1 MIISASSNT
10 KMELFIIN
18 IIEDNFN
25 WYCNPFNVQ
34 FSVSVSKE
42 FYNIPLNGRIGI
54 TENLY
59 SPIFYIVSLIVS
71 ALYFLVQIKSLK
83 GLDTE

>member
-1 MIISASSNT
+1 M
-10 KMELFIIN
+10 
-18 IIEDNFN
+18 
-25 WYCNPFNVQ
+25 
-34 FSVSVSKE
+34 SKE
-42 FYNIPLNGRIGI
+42 FYNLPLNGRIGI